1 MKLHGT
7 FYSLVGAALFAAVPG
22 SLRAQVTAADS
33 VVFARAQRMVA
44 EGDGAAGRA
53 IVDSAL
59 AAIPVTSLRYAE
71 GLFWRASIAS
81 AAQDAERDYRRI
93 AVEYA
98 LSLRVPDA
106 LIRLAQL
113 ELARGD
119 RLLAARHLERLLR
132 EYPPPSVRA
141 TAWYW
146 LARVGFEDNDLSR
159 GCVALDSARSLA
171 PAGNAELANQIHY
184 ESGRC
189 LTRGISSRPMAAPAT
204 RAPTAAHTPAPS
216 AIDHPAVPKAAYTV
230 QVGAYPT
237 RAAAERLRARLAK
250 EGFTA
255 RIVSATK
262 IFRVRV
268 GRFPAKSDAE
278 RAAAKLKAAHLDA
291 WIVDAEPAA

>member
-1 MKLHGT
+1 MQLHGI
-7 FYSLVGAALFAAVPG
+7 FSSLLGAALVATAPA
-22 SLRAQVTAADS
+22 SLRAQATPADS
-33 VVFARAQRMVA
+33 VLFARAQRMVA
-44 EGDGAAGRA
+44 EGEGAAGRA

-59 AAIPVTSLRYAE
+59 ATIPPTSLRYAE
-71 GLFWRASIAS
+71 GLFWRASIAT
-81 AAQDAERDYRRI
+81 AAGDAERDYRRI

-98 LSLRVPDA
+98 LSSRVPDA

-119 RLLAARHLERLLR
+119 RMLAARHLERLLR
-132 EYPPPSVRA
+132 EYPPPSARA

-159 GCVALDSARSLA
+159 GCVALDSARTLA
-171 PAGNAELANQIHY
+171 PAGNAELANQIRY
-184 ESGRC
+184 EAGRC
-189 LTRGISSRPMAAPAT
+189 LTR
-204 RAPTAAHTPAPS
+204 TAAGQPGAASAPN
-216 AIDHPAVPKAAYTV
+216 AVQQPTFGANDHPAIPRAAYTV

-250 EGFTA
+250 QGFTA
-255 RIVSATK
+255 RVVATTK

-268 GRFPAKSDAE
+268 GRFQARSDAE